1 MSAIVHIGYHKTGTN
16 WFQRHFYPHASSHTY
31 IRRPVVRD
39 ALLDVGAFKF
49 DPSRAADILGLD
61 DGVPSILCEE
71 ELGGNIHT
79 GGLAGCLSKD
89 MAYRI
94 HSVLPEA
101 TVVIFI
107 RNQVSMIASAYKQ
120 YVREGGTY
128 NAERYLNAPRYWH
141 NSGFRPAK
149 APHFTFDHFDYL
161 PLIRHYRDVFGAHQV
176 RVYPF
181 EQFVTDGEGFAQRFA
196 EEQGLEVNWSAVRY
210 ETVNA
215 PYRSTAF
222 RLAKML
228 NRFTYRDVAYKRY
241 WINVPGL
248 YRKQGKL
255 LRALNR
261 TRLAGSNLPPH
272 KLLTPQQLEQINTR
286 YRDSNRTLAE
296 LLELPLAEL
305 GYPV

>member
-31 IRRPVVRD
+31 IRRPVVRE
-39 ALLDVGAFKF
+39 ALLDIGAFKF
-49 DPSRAADILGLD
+49 DPARAADILGLD
-61 DGVPSILCEE
+61 DSIPPILCEE
-71 ELGGNIHT
+71 ELSGNIHT

-94 HSVLPEA
+94 HSILPDA

-128 NAERYLNAPRYWH
+128 SAERYLNAPRYWH

-149 APHFTFDHFDYL
+149 APHFAFDHFDYL
-161 PLIRHYRDVFGAHQV
+161 PLIRHYRDVFGAHRV

-181 EQFVTDGEGFAQRFA
+181 EQFVMDGAGFARHFA
-196 EEQGLEVNWSAVRY
+196 EKQGLDVNWDAVRY

-272 KLLTPQQLEQINTR
+272 ELLTPQQLEQINNR
-286 YRDSNRTLAE
+286 YRDSNRTLSE
-296 LLELPLAEL
+296 LLGLPLDEL